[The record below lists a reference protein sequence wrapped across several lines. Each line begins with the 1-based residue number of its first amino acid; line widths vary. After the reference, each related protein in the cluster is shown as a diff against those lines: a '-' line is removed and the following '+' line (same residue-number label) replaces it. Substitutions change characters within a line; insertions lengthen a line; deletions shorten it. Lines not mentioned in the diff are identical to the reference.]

1 MNAMVR
7 RTVVPVGSGLSR
19 TRIGGTTIRL
29 KADPTIV
36 TTLLLAALF
45 VSGSAT
51 SAAAQD
57 SHIVVVTGVSGDEAH
72 AKRFHAWATTFIDA
86 AKTKDNVPDAN
97 ITYLAER
104 LETDPARIRDRSTRE
119 AVTKAVADIAAK
131 ARPGDQVV
139 ILLIGHGSFDG
150 SVGAFGLP
158 GPDMTA
164 PEWAALLKTLSA
176 QKVAFVNTASSSGA
190 FLPTVAAPGRTV
202 VTATKTGGQRN
213 ATKFGEFFARAF
225 GDTAAD
231 ADRNG
236 HVSIQEAFNYAD
248 NMVVNAFEQAGL
260 LRTEHAAID
269 DGGGGQLAGTQFLT
283 ARPSDGGLKVDTS
296 DPAMRALV
304 AEREDIQKQVD
315 ALRLKKDALA
325 VDPDGYA
332 RELERLLTDLA
343 LKTRAIRDLEAQ
355 GKKPGASP

>member
-1 MNAMVR
+1 MNTMSR
-7 RTVVPVGSGLSR
+7 RHTVGSGFSR
-19 TRIGGTTIRL
+19 TKIRL

-36 TTLLLAALF
+36 LLSALLVF
-45 VSGSAT
+45 GGAT
-51 SAAAQD
+51 RAAAQE

-72 AKRFHAWATTFIDA
+72 AKLFHTWATTFIDA
-86 AKTKDNVPDAN
+86 AKTKDSVPDAN

-104 LETDPARIRDRSTRE
+104 TDIDAARIRDRSTRE
-119 AVTKAVADIAAK
+119 AVTRVVADIAAK
-131 ARPGDQVV
+131 ARAGDQVV

-150 SVGAFGLP
+150 SIGSFSLP

-164 PEWAALLKTLSA
+164 PEWADLLKRLSA

-190 FLPTVAAPGRTV
+190 FLPAVAAPGRTV

-213 ATKFGEFFARAF
+213 ETKFGEFFVKAF
-225 GDTAAD
+225 GDAAAD

-248 NMVVNAFEQAGL
+248 NLVVKAFEQAGL
-260 LRTEHAAID
+260 LRTEHATID
-269 DGGGGQLAGTQFLT
+269 DGGGGRLAATQFLT

-304 AEREDIQKQVD
+304 AEREEIQKEID
-315 ALRLKKDALA
+315 ALRLRRDALA
-325 VDPDGYA
+325 VDADAYA
-332 RELERLLTDLA
+332 RDMERLLTNLA

-355 GKKPGASP
+355 GTKSGAKP